1 MTLSASEVN
10 ALKRAPEVNGV
21 PAVFLE
27 RWSPRSF
34 TEGEV
39 SAADL
44 RRVFEAARWTASSV
58 NGQPWRYIVA
68 AKGTPVHAKIV
79 SSLAG
84 FNKEWAP
91 KAPVLILGAALARTA
106 KGEHN
111 PYGMYDLGAASSMLT
126 LAAAEL
132 GLATHQMAGF
142 DRDVARRELAI
153 PEEYELGAVIALGYQ
168 GEPAAL
174 SSEELIKR
182 ELAPRERKPLTEWV
196 FSAWG
201 VPANLA

>member
-1 MTLSASEVN
+1 
-10 ALKRAPEVNGV
+10 
-21 PAVFLE
+21 
-27 RWSPRSF
+27 
-34 TEGEV
+34 
-39 SAADL
+39 
-44 RRVFEAARWTASSV
+44 
-58 NGQPWRYIVA
+58 
-68 AKGTPVHAKIV
+68 
-79 SSLAG
+79 
-84 FNKEWAP
+84 
-91 KAPVLILGAALARTA
+91 
-106 KGEHN
+106 
-111 PYGMYDLGAASSMLT
+111 MYDLGAASSMLT